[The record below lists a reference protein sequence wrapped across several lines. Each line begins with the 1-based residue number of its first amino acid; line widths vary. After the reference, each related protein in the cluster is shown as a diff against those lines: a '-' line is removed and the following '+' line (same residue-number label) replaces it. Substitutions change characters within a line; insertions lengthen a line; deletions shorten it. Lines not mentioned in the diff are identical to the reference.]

1 MTLRRSRRTLAILT
15 LALLPSLSPAL
26 AQPRPRP
33 TPAAIQPGVL
43 DVLRGGFAHLRA
55 TLLSF
60 LEKGGGGI
68 DPNGGKPSGTTDG
81 GGGID
86 PNGGTTGDGGGSI
99 DPNGRT

>member
-1 MTLRRSRRTLAILT
+1 MTLRRSRRILAIFT
-15 LALLPSLSPAL
+15 LALLPTLSPAL

-33 TPAAIQPGVL
+33 TPSALQPSVL

-55 TLLSF
+55 ALFSF

-68 DPNGGKPSGTTDG
+68 DPNGGTTGDG

-86 PNGGTTGDGGGSI
+86 PNGGTTGDGGGGI

>member
-1 MTLRRSRRTLAILT
+1 MTLRRSRRTLAIFT

-33 TPAAIQPGVL
+33 TPSAIQPGVF

-55 TLLSF
+55 TLLGF
-60 LEKGGGGI
+60 LEKEGVGI
-68 DPNGGKPSGTTDG
+68 DPNGKPSGTGRIGECIDLNSCSNMGDG

-86 PNGGTTGDGGGSI
+86 PNG
-99 DPNGRT
+99 